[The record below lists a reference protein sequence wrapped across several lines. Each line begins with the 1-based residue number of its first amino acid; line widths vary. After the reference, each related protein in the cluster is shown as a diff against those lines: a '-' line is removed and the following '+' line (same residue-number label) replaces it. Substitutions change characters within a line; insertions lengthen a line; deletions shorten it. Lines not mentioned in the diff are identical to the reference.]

1 MSNLPG
7 TKKRIGAV
15 NSNST
20 KIKEI
25 RKFGIIALVFF
36 GSLCAAGLWM
46 KKPIPTYLFG
56 SLAVLGF
63 GFILIPLPM
72 KPIYTT
78 WLKIAH
84 LIGQAVTTLILTL
97 AYYMVITPVAWAHR
111 LFSGTPFPVKPDTK
125 ALSYWVTRTEA
136 AQPKERFLK
145 RY

>member
-1 MSNLPG
+1 MSNPPG
-7 TKKRIGAV
+7 KKKRIGAV

-36 GSLCAAGLWM
+36 SSLCAVGLMM
-46 KKPIPTYLFG
+46 KKSIPAYFFG
-56 SLAVLGF
+56 SLALLGLGF
-63 GFILIPLPM
+63 VLIPLPL

-84 LIGQAVTTLILTL
+84 LIGRVVTTLILTL
-97 AYYMVITPVAWAHR
+97 AYYTVITPVAWAHR
-111 LFSGTPFPVKPDTK
+111 LFSGTPFPVKPDKK
-125 ALSYWVTRTEA
+125 AASYWVTRTEA